1 MTIIAIPKGRLM
13 PLCLDKL
20 TKLGI
25 LKGDKYKERQLSYDL
40 GNNITLFMVRNSD
53 ILTYIKNNMADVA
66 FIGSDLLLEDG
77 DNNGGYYDYA
87 DAKLSSCRLMVAG
100 KKLVKNYSVDN
111 KLQVATKY
119 MRVAADYYARKGIQ
133 AEIIKINGSV
143 ELAASAGFVDQI
155 VDIVDTGK
163 TLRENN
169 LITLDKIADVS
180 TRIITNKGIMKSKWD
195 QLNPLLSQL
204 AQ

>member
-13 PLCLDKL
+13 PLCLGKL

-25 LKGDKYKERQLSYDL
+25 LKEEKYKERQLSYDL

-66 FIGSDLLLEDG
+66 FIGSDLLLEDS
-77 DNNGGYYDYA
+77 DNSGNYYDYA
-87 DAKLSSCRLMVAG
+87 DAKLSYCRLMVAG
-100 KKLVKNYSVDN
+100 RASAKNYSVAN
-111 KLQVATKY
+111 KLRVATKY
-119 MRVAADYYARKGIQ
+119 TRVAADYYARKGIQ